1 MYRIQDR
8 ICVRSDTYLVKV
20 GEMFEN
26 TLIPV
31 AYGER
36 PEELRKIGATL
47 KNYGARSVC
56 LYHVHESGS
65 FFRGSD
71 ISWLTLL
78 QEVLEEVGLSIEVK
92 RGEGHIASSI
102 AETALFQ
109 GCDEIYMRAK
119 RRWHI
124 RTMMLGSVSQDLLRI
139 SDVPVFV
146 HKIRPH
152 LPEGD
157 TGLKREDLTVLYATD
172 LDAASVRPI
181 PYIKEFH
188 GSRCHI
194 LHVRDRMADPATEHR
209 RRDAAMEEL
218 RAVGEELLPYF
229 GQVTSEQRIGD
240 PATQVLH
247 VSEWLNADVV
257 VLGRKNPTFLSG
269 PMGDT
274 AERVVNE
281 SKASI
286 FLVP

>member
-1 MYRIQDR
+1 
-8 ICVRSDTYLVKV
+8 
-20 GEMFEN
+20 MFEN

-36 PEELRKIGATL
+36 PDELKNIGVTL
-47 KNYGARSVC
+47 KNFGARSVC

-65 FFRGSD
+65 FFRASD
-71 ISWLTLL
+71 ISWLMFL
-78 QEVLEEVGLSIEVK
+78 QEALEEVGLSIEVK

-102 AETALFQ
+102 AEAAMFQ
-109 GCDEIYMRAK
+109 GCDEIYLKAK

-124 RTMMLGSVSQDLLRI
+124 ETMLLGSVSQDLLRL

-146 HKIRPH
+146 QKIRPH
-152 LPEGD
+152 LPDGSD
-157 TGLKREDLTVLYATD
+157 GFSHDDLIVLYATD
-172 LDAASVRPI
+172 LSALSARPL

-188 GSRCHI
+188 GARCHI
-194 LHVRDRMADPATEHR
+194 LHVRDRMADPSTERR
-209 RRDAAMEEL
+209 RRDDVAEKLHGVEEEL
-218 RAVGEELLPYF
+218 TPYF

-247 VSEWLNADVV
+247 VSDWLKADVV
-257 VLGRKNPTFLSG
+257 VLGRKKSTSFSA